1 MMHRRTAYLIA
12 ALLVI
17 ASATGAADTVRIVT
31 PFAAGGPADM
41 LARLV
46 AQELTPRLA
55 AEVVVENRG
64 GAGGIIGT
72 ELVAR
77 AAPDGKTLL
86 VGSLGSHVISPT
98 LHTGL
103 NYDPLAAFTPLA
115 LIGSVP
121 SVLVISPKVEA
132 ATLADLVALAK
143 RSHLKYASAGP
154 GTTMN
159 ISGELLNAAAGIK
172 TTHVPYRGA
181 GPAVNDLLGGHI
193 DFLIADFPVLL
204 PLINAKSVRALAL
217 FGKERSTLLPDV
229 PTTAE
234 LGFPD
239 AVMENWYGVF
249 APANLPGDAAAR
261 LDAALMDGL
270 RSPAMQKRLAEAG
283 LRGTLD
289 GAAFRAKLAADFAY
303 WRSEIKTLGI
313 TGE

>member
-1 MMHRRTAYLIA
+1 MMHRRTACFIA
-12 ALLVI
+12 ALLVTGT
-17 ASATGAADTVRIVT
+17 AAGAADTVRIVT

-41 LARLV
+41 LARLI

-55 AEVVVENRG
+55 AEAVVENRG

-98 LHTGL
+98 LHGAL
-103 NYDPLAAFTPLA
+103 AYDPVAAFTPLA

-121 SVLVISPKVEA
+121 SVLVISPK
-132 ATLADLVALAK
+132 
-143 RSHLKYASAGP
+143 
-154 GTTMN
+154 
-159 ISGELLNAAAGIK
+159 
-172 TTHVPYRGA
+172 
-181 GPAVNDLLGGHI
+181 
-193 DFLIADFPVLL
+193 
-204 PLINAKSVRALAL
+204 
-217 FGKERSTLLPDV
+217 ERSPMLPDV

-234 LGFPD
+234 LGFPG

-249 APANLPGDAAAR
+249 APAGLTGDVATR
-261 LDAALMDGL
+261 LDSALKDAL
-270 RSPAMQKRLAEAG
+270 RSPAMQKRLADAG